1 MILGMDL
8 SINFDFLPDFLNS
21 YSNPCPKI
29 NFFFYFKLSNSKF
42 ARDLQNTQTKKFARD
57 LQNTQTKT
65 QNPNTQIIENSNLN
79 LNLLVLVGAYV

>member
-1 MILGMDL
+1 MDL
-8 SINFDFLPDFLNS
+8 SINFDFLSDFLNS
-21 YSNPCPKI
+21 YSNPYPKI
-29 NFFFYFKLSNSKF
+29 KFFFYFKLSNS
-42 ARDLQNTQTKKFARD
+42 KFARD